1 MQFTREP
8 LTDALKSRTKQYIQN
23 LVSVEQGRTRH
34 RVAAKVRVDI
44 KLDTLVASLV
54 QLFTSSTSR
63 VGIAATGNL
72 NVNTLHVVLRPVLL
86 ASRVQRNQLMAQNI
100 VAVRNSLG
108 HGERVGVVVLN
119 HVVTGPGTRRVA
131 AIDQTLLVD
140 LEELEAGLVDLG
152 AVAVAGGQVVEDGA
166 VVGLGPLGPLHFD
179 LGAGLDAGG

>member
-1 MQFTREP
+1 MHLNPR
-8 LTDALKSRTKQYIQN
+8 AKQYIQN

-63 VGIAATGNL
+63 ASITATSNL
-72 NVNTLHVVLRPVLL
+72 NIDTLHIVLRTVLL
-86 ASRVQRNQLMAQNI
+86 TSRVQRDQLMAQNI

-108 HGERVGVVVLN
+108 HRERVGVVVFN
-119 HVVTGPGTRRVA
+119 HVVTGPGTRGIA
-131 AIDQTLLVD
+131 AVDQTLLVD

-152 AVAVAGGQVVEDGA
+152 AVSVAGGQVVEDGA
-166 VVGLGPLGPLHFD
+166 VVRLGPLGPLHFD
-179 LGAGLDAGG
+179 LGAGLDIGG